1 MSALRLTPDTVKL
14 CAVEA
19 TPEQVVNAEI
29 VPEVE
34 MVGTTT
40 DKACVAEHPLALV

>member
-1 MSALRLTPDTVKL
+1 MSALRLLPETLKL

-40 DKACVAEHPLALV
+40 DTARVAEHPFELV

>member
-1 MSALRLTPDTVKL
+1 MSALRLVPETVKL

-34 MVGTTT
+34 IVGTTT
-40 DKACVAEHPLALV
+40 DTTCVTEHPLASV